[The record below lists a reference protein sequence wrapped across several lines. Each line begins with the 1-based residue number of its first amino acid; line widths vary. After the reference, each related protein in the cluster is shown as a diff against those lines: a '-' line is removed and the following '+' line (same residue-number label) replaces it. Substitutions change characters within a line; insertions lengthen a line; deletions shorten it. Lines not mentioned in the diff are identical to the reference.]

1 MLYPPAVSDPDKA
14 ALRQHIWGQIREH
27 KVGRFPGILG
37 RIPNFK
43 GAEAAAARAAEL
55 PVFVAAQVLKCNP
68 DSPQRPL
75 RKLALNAGKTVI
87 VPAPKLAEE
96 HAFLLLDGA
105 AIPPELHHRAS
116 SIVGAFQL
124 GVPLALHAVPP
135 LDLIVTGVVGAT
147 RGGARLGKGG
157 GYSDLEY
164 GLLREL
170 GRVGEDTPIIT
181 TAHAVQ
187 ITDAVAVHP
196 HDITLDFVVTPDEVI
211 ACDRPVG
218 RPTGILWELLDD
230 ERIASMPVLAR
241 RRP

>member
-1 MLYPPAVSDPDKA
+1 MPDAPKVE
-14 ALRQHIWGQIREH
+14 LRRAIWERIRVA

-55 PVFVAAQVLKCNP
+55 PVFADARVLKCNP

-75 RKLALNAGKTVI
+75 RKLALRAGKVLI

-96 HAFLLLDGA
+96 SAFLLLDGA
-105 AIPPELHHRAS
+105 TIPPEQHHHAS
-116 SIVGAFQL
+116 SIKGAFEL
-124 GVPLALHAVPP
+124 GTPLALDEVPP

-147 RGGARLGKGG
+147 RQGARLGKGG

-170 GRVGEDTPIIT
+170 GAVAEDTPILT
-181 TAHAVQ
+181 TCHPVQ
-187 ITDAVAVHP
+187 LQDELPVRA
-196 HDITLDFVVTPDEVI
+196 HDITLDWVVTPDEAI
-211 ACDRPVG
+211 ACPRPWA
-218 RPTGILWELLDD
+218 RPPGILWDALE
-230 ERIASMPVLAR
+230 ESKIESIPVLAR